1 MESKYDKM
9 RKKARE
15 DFEVSMMIIEIK
27 ERQDKKTMIEL
38 EEFLTQVYNRAK
50 DSYDREVNKPDEKF
64 DAVKVDCL
72 LEQASMF
79 KRFLNLITEIKEE
92 MLEE

>member
-15 DFEVSMMIIEIK
+15 DFKVSMMIIDIK
-27 ERQDKKTMIEL
+27 ERQDKKTIVEL
-38 EEFLTQVYNRAK
+38 EEFLTQVHNRVK
-50 DSYDREVNKPDEKF
+50 DSYDKEVNKPDEKF

-72 LEQASMF
+72 MDELSMF
-79 KRFLNLITEIKEE
+79 KRFLNLVTEIKEDILKE
-92 MLEE
+92 

>member
-15 DFEVSMMIIEIK
+15 DFKVSMMIIDIK
-27 ERQDKKTMIEL
+27 EKQDKRTIVKL

-72 LEQASMF
+72 IDELSMF
-79 KRFLNLITEIKEE
+79 NRFLKLVTEIKEDIIKE
-92 MLEE
+92 